1 MRVQSQLSASRFTA
15 NELLVVEHILFME
28 RDAMLLKIQKEE
40 MTGNHSLRFKD
51 KVVVFLQWLLDP
63 KQIFTEQV
71 PEVAAW

>member
-1 MRVQSQLSASRFTA
+1 MRVQSQLSASHFTA